1 MSRNPKKSK
10 FGKVRRF
17 SYMYDSPRST
27 SSIVLRTLLSITM
40 VFVLAFIGWNAYG
53 PIRDYFSGALAA
65 VSHLKEINPA
75 SSSVSASA
83 SSPSNAEETPA
94 SSQPEVP
101 PEPEKPAELRAAYI
115 PIAVLSN
122 FDALDT
128 ALAQLEGSE
137 INAVLFDL
145 KDASGAVYYQSSSD
159 LVAQAQSQSAQA
171 VDLREICRLLE
182 ERGLTPMGR
191 LCAFADPQASARLSD
206 ATVKYMY
213 TNMQWLDN
221 SVENGGKGWLNPYSS
236 QALEYLR
243 TLVTEAASQ
252 GVKRI
257 LLEQYSF
264 PTGVGLDF
272 ANFGPQ
278 AETVSRDSILS
289 SCINTLE
296 QAALENDCQL
306 SLYVSA
312 LGALGQQNQ
321 FYGEKNPLTFFDD
334 VVIDVSPAQ
343 FGDGYTSETLNL
355 EQPVLQPYGTVKTLW
370 GVLDSSLSGKEMTG
384 MIQGYTAT
392 GALANNKVYHQEDI
406 AAQIRAL
413 NDCGIQNFIL
423 YSPGGSYPTD

>member
-1 MSRNPKKSK
+1 MYRNQKKSK
-10 FGKVRRF
+10 LGKVRRF

-27 SSIVLRTLLSITM
+27 SSIVLRTLLSIAM
-40 VFVLAFIGWNAYG
+40 VFALAFVGWNAYG

-65 VSHLKEINPA
+65 VSHFKEENPAHSSVVSSIPEDAAGMEENPA
-75 SSSVSASA
+75 S
-83 SSPSNAEETPA
+83 
-94 SSQPEVP
+94 QPEEP
-101 PEPEKPAELRAAYI
+101 PQPEKPAELRAAYI
-115 PIAVLSN
+115 SVTTLS
-122 FDALDT
+122 DLGALDT
-128 ALAQLEGSE
+128 VLTQLEGSE

-159 LVAQAQSQSAQA
+159 LVAQAQSQSPQA
-171 VDLREICRLLE
+171 VDLREACRLLE
-182 ERGLTPMGR
+182 ERGMTPIGR
-191 LCAFADPQASARLSD
+191 LCAFADPRASAYLSD
-206 ATVKYMY
+206 ATVKYMN

-243 TLVTEAASQ
+243 TIVTEAASQ
-252 GVKRI
+252 GVRRI

-278 AETVSRDSILS
+278 AETTSRDSILS
-289 SCINTLE
+289 ACIS
-296 QAALENDCQL
+296 ALAQTAQDNNCQL

-321 FYGEKNPLTFFDD
+321 FYGDKNPLTFLDD
-334 VVIDVSPAQ
+334 VVVDVSPAQ
-343 FGDGYTSETLNL
+343 FGDGYTSEAFDL
-355 EQPVLQPYGTVKTLW
+355 EQPVLQPYGTVKTVW
-370 GVLDSSLSGKEMTG
+370 GALSSVLSGKEVMG
-384 MIQGYTAT
+384 MLQGYTAT

-413 NDCGIQNFIL
+413 DDCGIQNFIL